1 MYNTIYHAAIGALML
16 TLSQKHVTPM
26 LTTSQDSF
34 SLLFFRLNLYMYDH
48 QWPTPVTGISYNV
61 LDLPEV

>member
-1 MYNTIYHAAIGALML
+1 ML